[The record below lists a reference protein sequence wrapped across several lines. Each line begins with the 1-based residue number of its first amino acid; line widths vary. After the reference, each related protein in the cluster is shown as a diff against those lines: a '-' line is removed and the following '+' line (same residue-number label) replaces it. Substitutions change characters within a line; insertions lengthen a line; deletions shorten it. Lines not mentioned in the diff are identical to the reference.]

1 MTKTEEKFVK
11 IITLDAWGSKGY
23 YLKAKKSAA
32 GTWGHEGQDQSFR
45 LKNGDKLEVRWP
57 DGTLTQTR
65 VRIAEVTETVFDHG
79 HEYPTR
85 SENLY
90 LRSEMK
96 GTKVDLDTRDL
107 LSKIR
112 VRRARR

>member
-11 IITLDAWGSKGY
+11 IITLDDWGAKGY

-32 GTWGHEGQDQSFR
+32 GTWGHEGQDQTFR
-45 LKNGDKLEVRWP
+45 LKNGDELEVRWP
-57 DGTLTQTR
+57 DGSITKTR
-65 VRIAEVTETVFDHG
+65 ARIVEVTETVHDHG

-90 LRSEMK
+90 LSVRVG
-96 GTKVDLDTRDL
+96 GTKVDLDDF
-107 LSKIR
+107 SKIR
-112 VRRARR
+112 VRRVRR